1 MRAIYLAG
9 SAEGEWMAGQCG
21 CGWMVWLRQDAGRL
35 FLLFFLL
42 LFPLVGFAGCGSGDG
57 SGDGETDDPAG
68 IQPTLQSIQS
78 NVFTPICAAPGCH
91 IGAGAQQGLMLDS
104 VQNSFLD
111 LVGTS
116 SAEMPA
122 LMRVD
127 PGNPD
132 NSYMVQKIEGA
143 PNIVGAQ
150 MPLNQPPLST
160 AQIDA
165 IRQWILNG
173 AEQ

>member
-1 MRAIYLAG
+1 MG
-9 SAEGEWMAGQCG
+9 
-21 CGWMVWLRQDAGRL
+21 WLRQDAGL
-35 FLLFFLL
+35 VFLLFFLL
-42 LFPLVGFAGCGSGDG
+42 LFPLVGFVGCGSGGG
-57 SGDGETDDPAG
+57 SGDDETDAPAG

-91 IGAGAQQGLMLDS
+91 VGAGAQQGLMLDS
-104 VQNSFLD
+104 VNNSFLD
-111 LVGTS
+111 LVGVNS
-116 SAEMPA
+116 SELPSV
-122 LMRVD
+122 LRVD

-132 NSYMVQKIEGA
+132 NSYLVQKIEGA

-160 AQIDA
+160 EQIDA